1 MKHQFK
7 QRMIYR
13 DTDAEGVVYYANYL
27 GFFERGRAE
36 FLRDIGLSVS
46 ELRNKDKI
54 AFAITKVDCDYF
66 MPALLD
72 DEITITT
79 EVEEMKK
86 ASVIFRQEAVKKGKV
101 LVSARIT
108 ACALRLTDF
117 KPARLPAKLKEVKNP
132 RADQPH
138 HG

>member
-7 QRMIYR
+7 QRIIYK

-36 FLRDIGLSVS
+36 FLRDLGLSIS
-46 ELRNKDKI
+46 KLRNQDKI
-54 AFAITKVDCDYF
+54 AFAITKVDCDYYL
-66 MPALLD
+66 PALLD

-79 EVEEMKK
+79 EVKEMKK
-86 ASVIFRQEAVKKGKV
+86 ASIIFKQEAKKDGKI

-108 ACALRLTDF
+108 ACALRLKDF
-117 KPARLPAKLKEVKNP
+117 KPARLPAKLKEVNNP

-138 HG
+138 YG